1 MTSGLL
7 GDLWLKAASVCLA
20 FLLLVSVTGGP
31 VVERGLDI
39 PLEFENVPLG
49 SQITG
54 NLPDV
59 IGVRVRGSS
68 SSIDG
73 DEVRAH
79 VDLDGLSPGRYNLP
93 VTIESND
100 DVRIT
105 QIDPPSI
112 QVNLR

>member
-1 MTSGLL
+1 MASGLL

-20 FLLLVSVTGGP
+20 FLLWVSVTGEP

-54 NLPDV
+54 NPPDV

-73 DEVRAH
+73 DAVRAH
-79 VDLDGLSPGRYNLP
+79 VDLDGLLPGRYNLP
-93 VTIESND
+93 VTIESSD

-112 QVNLR
+112 QVNLH

>member
-1 MTSGLL
+1 MTSGLF

-20 FLLLVSVTGGP
+20 FLLWVSVTGGP

>member
-20 FLLLVSVTGGP
+20 FLLWVSVTGGP

-79 VDLDGLSPGRYNLP
+79 VDLAGLSPGRYNLP

>member
-20 FLLLVSVTGGP
+20 FLLWVSVTGGP

-39 PLEFENVPLG
+39 LLEFENVPLG